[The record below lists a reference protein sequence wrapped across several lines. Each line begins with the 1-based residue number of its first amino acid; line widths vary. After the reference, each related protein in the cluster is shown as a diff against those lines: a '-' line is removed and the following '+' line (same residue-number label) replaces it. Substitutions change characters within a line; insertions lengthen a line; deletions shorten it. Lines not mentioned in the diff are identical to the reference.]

1 MYEYEN
7 CIFILKIKLV
17 FSKILK
23 IKPIG
28 LRCTVNLEHLFL
40 KFHGSLKDLS
50 QSDAQL
56 FYGLQ
61 IDSGTR
67 QFVSSS

>member
-28 LRCTVNLEHLFL
+28 LKNGFRPI
-40 KFHGSLKDLS
+40 DLI
-50 QSDAQL
+50 L
-56 FYGLQ
+56 
-61 IDSGTR
+61 TR
-67 QFVSSS
+67 NY